1 MKAMSLVFDFD
12 IDKVKATGRFWAD
25 KVYSRIPKDIFGYSA
40 ASYATFVEQNPSIP
54 LIIYTNDVEMIKE
67 RMEQYK
73 VDLSTVSYMDIGEK
87 ISEWR
92 KHWFAF
98 NSILEWQMYTNDPN
112 EYLIR
117 IDNDLIWKGP
127 LPTNIN
133 QEKDIFV
140 WKYERIVRQGNP
152 KMGEILVCQT
162 ILNNIDFKEYNIGT
176 LGLPKN
182 YPMDEFYNITNQM
195 INVDIFPVSDLGVHV
210 WHVCEQTAHSWMIH
224 KYNYNIIETYPIVE
238 HWYEDKLMCIQRA
251 KYLLKNF
258 TL

>member
-98 NSILEWQMYTNDPN
+98 NSILEWQKYTDDPN

-117 IDNDLIWKGP
+117 IDNDLIWKAP
-127 LPTNIN
+127 LPTDIN
-133 QEKDIFV
+133 QERDIFV
-140 WKYERIVRQGNP
+140 WKYERMVRDGNP

-162 ILNNIDFKEYNIGT
+162 VLNNIDFKEYNIGT

-182 YPMDEFYNITNQM
+182 YPMNEFYNITNQM
-195 INVDIFPVSDLGVHV
+195 INVYPNNL
-210 WHVCEQTAHSWMIH
+210 
-224 KYNYNIIETYPIVE
+224 IINDTGFLNLSGISIINASKVIIKPKGINELFRIRLYSPSKIRVT
-238 HWYEDKLMCIQRA
+238 
-251 KYLLKNF
+251 
-258 TL
+258 